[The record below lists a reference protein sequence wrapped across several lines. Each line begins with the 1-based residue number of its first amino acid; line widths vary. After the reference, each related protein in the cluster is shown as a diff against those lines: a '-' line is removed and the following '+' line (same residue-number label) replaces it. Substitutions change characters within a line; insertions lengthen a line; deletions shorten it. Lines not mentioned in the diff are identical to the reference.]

1 MMKPESNRNE
11 NKEVAVIG
19 GGIIGLCCAYY
30 LHKAGKSVVVIDKGE
45 IGKACSFGNAG
56 YITPSHFVPLAA
68 PGMIQKGLKWMLN
81 PQSPFFVRPS
91 LNLDFLHWLWSF
103 AKKCTKQHTLNTQAA
118 ILAINLK
125 SLALYEEL
133 NAEEALKFEFH
144 QQGLLML
151 YKTEKGLKEEA
162 ETVKQANKLGLKAK
176 MLSPNELKCLEPNID
191 FDVIGGAH
199 YSEDAH
205 ITPYELLCSLR
216 AYLESRGV
224 EFIEHAEVT
233 TFNTEPVSSP
243 SNAPHADTPHVENKA
258 KKLISAHYIKGSAKG
273 VIEADEFILAS
284 GAWSGRMGKTLGLKL
299 PVQPGKGISITL
311 SNVPSKRHAHA
322 TFDCKTPFLLSEA
335 KVAVTPFNNEIRFG
349 GTMELGVLAN
359 QERRGISQ
367 NRIKGL
373 LKSVGRYL
381 PAFKAENIDQ
391 SQFWSGF
398 RPCSPDGL
406 PIIGRCHPYTNLTV
420 STGHSMMGLSQGPIS
435 GKLVSEIITGTKTS
449 ANLSPFDPN
458 RFHSRGKIA

>member
-1 MMKPESNRNE
+1 MMKPETNRNE

-19 GGIIGLCCAYY
+19 GGIIGLCSAYY
-30 LHKAGKSVVVIDKGE
+30 LHKAGRSVVVIDKGE

-91 LNLDFLHWLWSF
+91 LNLDFLLWLWSF
-103 AKKCTKQHTLNTQAA
+103 SKKCTKQHTLNSQEA
-118 ILAINLK
+118 ILDINLK

-133 NAEEALKFEFH
+133 NAEDALEF
-144 QQGLLML
+144 QFYQKGLLML
-151 YKTEKGLKEEA
+151 YKTDKGLKEEA
-162 ETVKQANKLGLKAK
+162 ETVKQANRLGLNAK
-176 MLSPNELKCLEPNID
+176 MLSPIELKCLEPNID
-191 FDVIGGAH
+191 FDVIGAAH
-199 YSEDAH
+199 YPEDAH
-205 ITPYELLCSLR
+205 IAPYELLSSLR
-216 AYLESRGV
+216 AYLEAGGV

-233 TFNTEPVSSP
+233 SFNTKFLSSGDSPADSSEPNTIV
-243 SNAPHADTPHVENKA
+243 
-258 KKLISAHYIKGSAKG
+258 SAHYTKGAEKG
-273 VIEADEFILAS
+273 VISADEFILAN
-284 GAWSGRMGKTLGLKL
+284 GAWSGQMGKTLGLKL
-299 PVQPGKGISITL
+299 PVQAGKGISITL
-311 SNVPSKRHAHA
+311 NNVPNKQHAHA
-322 TFDCKTPFLLSEA
+322 TFDCKTPFILSEA

-373 LKSVGRYL
+373 LKSAGRYL
-381 PAFKAENIDQ
+381 PAFKAEHIDQ

-420 STGHSMMGLSQGPIS
+420 STGHAMMGLSLGPIS
-435 GKLVSEIITGTKTS
+435 GKLVSEIITGSKTS
-449 ANLSPFDPN
+449 VNLGPFDPN
-458 RFHSRGKIA
+458 RFHSEGKIA

>member
-1 MMKPESNRNE
+1 MMNPESNRNK

-19 GGIIGLCCAYY
+19 GGIIGLCSAYY

-103 AKKCTKQHTLNTQAA
+103 SKRCTQQHTLNTQEA
-118 ILAINLK
+118 ILDINLK

-133 NAEEALKFEFH
+133 HAEDALEF
-144 QQGLLML
+144 QFYQKGLLML

-162 ETVKQANKLGLKAK
+162 KTVKQANRLGLNAK
-176 MLSPNELKCLEPNID
+176 LLSPNELKRLEPNID
-191 FDVIGGAH
+191 FDVIGAAH
-199 YSEDAH
+199 YPEDAH
-205 ITPYELLCSLR
+205 IAPYELLSSLR
-216 AYLESRGV
+216 VYLETVGV
-224 EFIEHAEVT
+224 EFIEQAEVT
-233 TFNTEPVSSP
+233 NFNTGSLQSDDIPANRSGPIKIV
-243 SNAPHADTPHVENKA
+243 
-258 KKLISAHYIKGSAKG
+258 SAHYSKGAEKG
-273 VIEADEFILAS
+273 LISADEFILAN
-284 GAWSGRMGKTLGLKL
+284 GAWSGETGKRLGLEL
-299 PVQPGKGISITL
+299 PVQAGKGISITI
-311 SNVPSKRHAHA
+311 SNDPNNKCSPT
-322 TFDCKTPFLLSEA
+322 TFDCKTPFILSEA

-349 GTMELGVLAN
+349 GTMELGVLAD
-359 QERRGISQ
+359 QERRGISP

-373 LKSVGRYL
+373 LKSAGRYL
-381 PAFKAENIDQ
+381 PAFRADNIDQ

-406 PIIGRCHPYTNLTV
+406 PIIGRCQPYTNLTV
-420 STGHSMMGLSQGPIS
+420 STGHAMMGLSLGPIS
-435 GKLVSEIITGTKTS
+435 GKLVSEIITGSTAS
-449 ANLSPFDPN
+449 VNLGPFDPN
-458 RFHSRGKIA
+458 RFHSEEKIA

>member
-1 MMKPESNRNE
+1 MNPETNRNE

-19 GGIIGLCCAYY
+19 GGIIGLCSAYY

-56 YITPSHFVPLAA
+56 YITPSHFVPLPA

-91 LNLDFLHWLWSF
+91 LNLDFLLWLWSF
-103 AKKCTKQHTLNTQAA
+103 SKRCTVQHTVNTQEA
-118 ILAINLK
+118 ILDINLK

-133 NAEEALKFEFH
+133 HAEDALEF
-144 QQGLLML
+144 QFYQKGLLML

-162 ETVKQANKLGLKAK
+162 ETVRQANRLGLNAK

-191 FDVIGGAH
+191 FDVIGAAH
-199 YSEDAH
+199 YPEDAH
-205 ITPYELLCSLR
+205 IAPYELLSSLR
-216 AYLESRGV
+216 AYLETRGV
-224 EFIEHAEVT
+224 EFIEHAEISN
-233 TFNTEPVSSP
+233 FNSELLPKP
-243 SNAPHADTPHVENKA
+243 SNAPHGDQA
-258 KKLISAHYIKGSAKG
+258 KQRKLISAHYSKGAEEGFIS
-273 VIEADEFILAS
+273 ADEFILAN
-284 GAWSGRMGKTLGLKL
+284 GAWSGETGKRLGLKL
-299 PVQPGKGISITL
+299 PVQAGKGISITL
-311 SNVPSKRHAHA
+311 SNDPNNKCSPNA
-322 TFDCKTPFLLSEA
+322 FNCKTPFILSEA

-359 QERRGISQ
+359 QERRGISRS
-367 NRIKGL
+367 RIKGL
-373 LKSVGRYL
+373 LKSAASYL
-381 PAFKAENIDQ
+381 PAFRADSIDQ

-420 STGHSMMGLSQGPIS
+420 STGHAMMGLSLGPIS
-435 GKLVSEIITGTKTS
+435 GKLVSEIITGSKTS
-449 ANLSPFDPN
+449 VNPGPFDPN
-458 RFHSRGKIA
+458 RFHSEGKIA